1 MCCSLSLLQHH
12 MLPTCPS
19 QAGVLLLIA
28 GVVQLIMGVIVV
40 VQLIMLLNEVCVCV
54 HRMCTAHVTCTC
66 TCTCHMSHVT
76 YQLCAACVMHT
87 RCALHAHT
95 ACAHAHAE
103 VNELLQGPAN
113 PNPNLTLTLT
123 LTRSTRAATARTVT
137 PPATSTL
144 RATPA
149 RTSTASFTRPASAT
163 RPTRTTPIP
172 TVIARPTGTL
182 ASRHTI
188 RAKPSSR
195 CVYSPLVRVRAR
207 QRLGL
212 ALSLQPKARTQRT
225 STTPPRRL
233 QGFFVVIFGIA
244 AFFLFIAGE
253 YYVCKHDLA
262 SKKAKVLPPAI
273 HAALAT
279 LLRSLL

>member
-1 MCCSLSLLQHH
+1 MPITGRRAPPHRRRRAAHH
-12 MLPTCPS
+12 GRHRCRPAYHVA
-19 QAGVLLLIA
+19 QRG
-28 GVVQLIMGVIVV
+28 
-40 VQLIMLLNEVCVCV
+40 VCVCA
-54 HRMCTAHVTCTC
+54 HRMHVCTAHVTCTCTC

-144 RATPA
+144 RATTA
-149 RTSTASFTRPASAT
+149 RTASWVTRTVSAT
-163 RPTRTTPIP
+163 RAIRATPTPC
-172 TVIARPTGTL
+172 VVARPAGIL

-195 CVYSPLVRVRAR
+195 CVYSPMVRVRAR
-207 QRLGL
+207 Q
-212 ALSLQPKARTQRT
+212 
-225 STTPPRRL
+225 
-233 QGFFVVIFGIA
+233 
-244 AFFLFIAGE
+244 
-253 YYVCKHDLA
+253 D
-262 SKKAKVLPPAI
+262 
-273 HAALAT
+273 
-279 LLRSLL
+279 

>member
-1 MCCSLSLLQHH
+1 MPITGRRAPPHRRRRAAHH
-12 MLPTCPS
+12 GRHRCRPAYHVA
-19 QAGVLLLIA
+19 QRG
-28 GVVQLIMGVIVV
+28 
-40 VQLIMLLNEVCVCV
+40 VCVCA
-54 HRMCTAHVTCTC
+54 HRMHVCTAHVTCTCTC

-87 RCALHAHT
+87 RCALHAHTACALHAHT

-195 CVYSPLVRVRAR
+195 CV
-207 QRLGL
+207 
-212 ALSLQPKARTQRT
+212 LSLHPPPVCAFTPRPRPYPNTPNPTRAHSISASTPVASTPQCCVPPQSPKA
-225 STTPPRRL
+225 PAPRP
-233 QGFFVVIFGIA
+233 A
-244 AFFLFIAGE
+244 
-253 YYVCKHDLA
+253 
-262 SKKAKVLPPAI
+262 PPAGI
-273 HAALAT
+273 LRRHLWHRG
-279 LLRSLL
+279 LLPVHCR